1 MTSRSSSATEV
12 VAPAT
17 RAAAST
23 GEHSAKLTAIEVANL
38 SVRYRRNTAVAL
50 SSVDLRVADGETV
63 ALIGT
68 NGAGKS
74 TLLRCL
80 VRLIEPAEGAIII
93 GGVEVTGA
101 PRRTL
106 REIRQDVGFVFQ
118 RFHLLPRLTAFHN
131 VVHGAMG
138 RHGSRSAWPVTASTG
153 VRRQAMDCLDR
164 VGLAANAGRR
174 VDTLSGGQQQRVAI
188 ARMLMQ
194 QPRVI
199 LADEPVAS
207 LDPASANSVMDL
219 MCEIAAERGVT
230 VIVALHQIDLALRYT
245 DRVVGLRNGVV
256 EFDGATR
263 DCDPAQLA
271 SIYAEAPS

>member
-1 MTSRSSSATEV
+1 V
-12 VAPAT
+12 VAPVT
-17 RAAAST
+17 RAA
-23 GEHSAKLTAIEVANL
+23 SAGAGARTAIEVTNL

-50 SSVDLRVADGETV
+50 SGVDLRVPDGATV

-80 VRLIEPAEGAIII
+80 VRLIEPTEGAIII
-93 GGVEVTGA
+93 GGTEVTGA
-101 PRRTL
+101 SRRAL
-106 REIRQDVGFVFQ
+106 REVRQDVGFVFQ
-118 RFHLLPRLTAFHN
+118 RFHLIPRLTAFHN

-138 RHGSRSAWPVTASTG
+138 RHGSRCAWPVTAPGG
-153 VRRQAMDCLDR
+153 VRRQAMECLDR
-164 VGLAANAGRR
+164 VGLAGYADRR

-219 MCEIAAERGVT
+219 MCAIAAERGVT
-230 VIVALHQIDLALRYT
+230 VIVALHQIELALRFA

-256 EFDGATR
+256 EFDRATR
-263 DCDPAQLA
+263 DCDAAQLD
-271 SIYAEAPS
+271 SIYAETVP

>member
-1 MTSRSSSATEV
+1 M
-12 VAPAT
+12 VAAVT
-17 RAAAST
+17 RTAAASA
-23 GEHSAKLTAIEVANL
+23 GDLGADTAIEVTNL

-50 SSVDLRVADGETV
+50 SGVDLRVPDGETV

-80 VRLIEPAEGAIII
+80 VRLIEPTEGAIAI
-93 GGVEVTGA
+93 GGADVTGA
-101 PRRTL
+101 SRRRL
-106 REIRQDVGFVFQ
+106 RESRQDVGFVFQ
-118 RFHLLPRLTAFHN
+118 RFHLIPRLTAFHN

-138 RHGSRSAWPVTASTG
+138 RYGSRCAWPVSAPGG

-164 VGLAANAGRR
+164 VGLTEYAGRR

-219 MCEIAAERGVT
+219 MCAIAAERGVT
-230 VIVALHQIDLALRYT
+230 VIVALHQIELALRYA

-256 EFDGATR
+256 EFDQAAR
-263 DCDPAQLA
+263 DCDAAQLD
-271 SIYAEAPS
+271 SIYAEAVS

>member
-1 MTSRSSSATEV
+1 M
-12 VAPAT
+12 VAPTT
-17 RAAAST
+17 RAKPGSSKGSAPASVIDVT
-23 GEHSAKLTAIEVANL
+23 NL

-50 SSVDLRVADGETV
+50 SRVDLHVPEGETV

-80 VRLIEPAEGAIII
+80 VRLIEPSEGAITI

-101 PRRTL
+101 SRRGL
-106 REIRQDVGFVFQ
+106 RQIRQDVGFVFQ
-118 RFHLLPRLTAFHN
+118 RFHLIPRLTTFHN

-138 RHGSRSAWPVTASTG
+138 RHGARCASPLTAPTG
-153 VRRQAMDCLDR
+153 VRRQAMECLDR
-164 VGLAANAGRR
+164 VGLAEYAGRR

-219 MCEIAAERGVT
+219 MCAIAAERGVT
-230 VIVALHQIDLALRYT
+230 VIVALHQIELALRFA
-245 DRVVGLRNGVV
+245 DRVVGLKNGVV
-256 EFDGATR
+256 DFDRAAR
-263 DCDPAQLA
+263 DCDAAQLD
-271 SIYAEAPS
+271 SIYAEAV

>member
-1 MTSRSSSATEV
+1 MTSHSSWVTDV

-17 RAAAST
+17 RAAAADT
-23 GEHSAKLTAIEVANL
+23 VGANTAIEVTNL

-50 SSVDLRVADGETV
+50 SGVDLRVPDGETV

-80 VRLIEPAEGAIII
+80 VRLIEPAEGAITI
-93 GGVEVTGA
+93 GGTEVTGA
-101 PRRTL
+101 SRRTL

-118 RFHLLPRLTAFHN
+118 RFHLIPRLTAFHN

-138 RHGSRSAWPVTASTG
+138 RHGSRCAWPLTSPSG
-153 VRRQAMDCLDR
+153 VRQQAMECLER
-164 VGLAANAGRR
+164 VGLAGYAGRR

-188 ARMLMQ
+188 ARMLIQ
-194 QPRVI
+194 RPSVI

-207 LDPASANSVMDL
+207 LDPVSAHSVMDL
-219 MCEIAAERGVT
+219 MCSIAAERGVT
-230 VIVALHQIDLALRYT
+230 VIVALHQIELALRYA
-245 DRVVGLRNGVV
+245 DRVVGLRNGVL
-256 EFDGATR
+256 EFDRPAR
-263 DCDPAQLA
+263 NCDAAQLD
-271 SIYAEAPS
+271 SIYAEAVS